1 MAKIGLAE
9 TWFAK
14 RTVTGTTVGYTGGL
28 KCGKAVALSITPQ
41 YAEAQLYGDDV
52 LAESATEFKYADISN
67 DTTAVPIEA
76 MSTVFGHTVDDTDN
90 SVVFAADDVAN
101 FVGQCSMTKVMTDNV
116 ITYETIFLPKAKF
129 SDPGENYTT
138 KGDSLE
144 FKTNAF
150 VGKAYAEDD
159 GTWKETAIHDTKA
172 EALTWI
178 KEKLDI
184 TAES

>member
-9 TWFAK
+9 PWFAK
-14 RTVTGTTVGYTGGL
+14 RTVTNGVVSYTGGF

-67 DTTAVPIEA
+67 DTTTVPIEA
-76 MSTVFGHTVDDTDN
+76 METVFGHTVDDTDN

-101 FVGQCSMTKVMTDNV
+101 FVGQCSMTKVMADNV
-116 ITYETIFLPKAKF
+116 VTYETIFLPKVKF
-129 SDPGENYTT
+129 NDPGESYST

-159 GTWKETAIHDTKA
+159 GTWKETAIHTTKA
-172 EALTWI
+172 AAIEWMMD
-178 KEKLDI
+178 KLEI
-184 TAES
+184 EEE